1 MTNDPHPNSD
11 NTQPTVQ
18 PASENHHPDP
28 ATATTNRMLLWGL
41 KISGSLLGKGV
52 LMVMFATWYISSL
65 ILGLICFVLAIAQS
79 SDLETVFEY
88 YGMHYLAIACLA
100 IRAVAFAFEWF
111 SQLFARILWLGVEKP
126 LAAKLLAVVSA
137 LGRLSILFAVIYL
150 AVIYLG
156 SRNESFSIVLVN
168 PVTITCAVIAWLGI
182 ASDWCF
188 IRILHRHLVSKNPE
202 AGTHSTKVQEQVVD
216 TDPGRSNKLT
226 FFSKMT
232 NENILMGVLAIVA
245 SVCFMFSTPV
255 DELLGILGR
264 IAIGV
269 VVLLQVIIPVKQ
281 SLVDEV
287 ICSLTPESRQDV
299 PPDTEQ
305 V

>member
-11 NTQPTVQ
+11 NTQPAVQ

-28 ATATTNRMLLWGL
+28 ATATTNRMPLWGL

-52 LMVMFATWYISSL
+52 LMVMFAIWYISSL

-88 YGMHYLAIACLA
+88 YGMHYFAIACLA
-100 IRAVAFAFEWF
+100 ILAVAFAFEWF
-111 SQLFARILWLGVEKP
+111 SQLFARILWLGVENP

-137 LGRLSILFAVIYL
+137 LGRLSILFALIYL

-216 TDPGRSNKLT
+216 TDPGRSNIRN
-226 FFSKMT
+226 FFSKPT
-232 NENILMGVLAIVA
+232 NREYILFGVIAILAIV
-245 SVCFMFSTPV
+245 MTPV

-269 VVLLQVIIPVKQ
+269 VVLLQVTIPVKQ

-287 ICSLTPESRQDV
+287 ICSLTPESRQDL